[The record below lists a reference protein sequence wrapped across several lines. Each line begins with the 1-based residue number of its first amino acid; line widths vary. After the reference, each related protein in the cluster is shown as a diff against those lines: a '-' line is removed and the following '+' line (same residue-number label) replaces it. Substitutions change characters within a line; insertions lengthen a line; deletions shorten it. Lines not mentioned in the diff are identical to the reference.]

1 MDSSFVRTGS
11 LMDLNSYPGWLRDVV
26 HQCAAARHEVVNHQL
41 IRCMRDG
48 TLPAPAMW
56 RFLTGLWPVIEQ
68 FPQYMAMN
76 LLKVRY
82 DAGPGHTLARTYLI
96 RNIRV
101 EQNHVEY
108 WLDWAQAHDVGREEL
123 FLATRSA
130 AVDALS
136 HWCWRTCDVDPLAV
150 AMAATNYAIEGATGE
165 WATLVCESSEYS
177 SMFAP
182 DVRNKAMK
190 WLRVHAQYDDTHPW
204 EALEIIATL
213 IGPQASARQVAAITT
228 AILKSYEYMIMA
240 FNDCLMI
247 AGADEMPLIGSA
259 SERTRESSRIAPGT

>member
-1 MDSSFVRTGS
+1 MDSLFVRTGP
-11 LMDLNSYPGWLRDVV
+11 LTDINSYPAWLRDIA
-26 HQCAAARHEVVNHQL
+26 HRCAAARHEVVNHTL
-41 IRCMRDG
+41 IRGMRDG
-48 TLPAPAMW
+48 TLPPAAMW

-82 DAGPGHTLARTYLI
+82 HEGPGHTMARTYLI

-108 WLDWAQAHDVGREEL
+108 WLDWAHGHDIVREEL
-123 FLATRSA
+123 FHATRSGA
-130 AVDALS
+130 MDALS
-136 HWCWRTCDVDPLAV
+136 HWCWHTCHADPLPI

-165 WATLVCESSEYS
+165 WATAVCESAEYS
-177 SMFAP
+177 NAFAP

-204 EALEIIATL
+204 EALEIIAML
-213 IGPQASARQVAAITT
+213 IGPNASPRQIAALTS
-228 AILKSYEYMIMA
+228 AILKSYEYMVMA

-247 AGADEMPLIGSA
+247 DGFDALPVRGSA
-259 SERTRESSRIAPGT
+259 SAWTRESSRIAPGR

>member
-1 MDSSFVRTGS
+1 MDGLFVRTGP
-11 LMDLNSYPGWLRDVV
+11 LMDVNSYPAWLRDIV
-26 HQCAAARHEVVNHQL
+26 HECAAARHEVVNHAL
-41 IRCMRDG
+41 VRCMRDG

-68 FPQYMAMN
+68 FPQDMAMN

-82 DAGPGHTLARTYLI
+82 DDGPGQSMARTYLI

-108 WLDWAQAHDVGREEL
+108 WIDWARAHGVGREEL
-123 FLATRSA
+123 FLATRSGA
-130 AVDALS
+130 MDALS
-136 HWCWRTCDVDPLAV
+136 HWCWRTCHVDPLAV

-165 WATLVCESSEYS
+165 WTTMVCASTEYS
-177 SMFAP
+177 NQFAP
-182 DVRNKAMK
+182 DERGKAMK
-190 WLRVHAQYDDTHPW
+190 WLRMHAQYDDTHPW

-213 IGPQASARQVAAITT
+213 IGPSASSREIAAISA
-228 AILKSYEYMIMA
+228 AIRKSYEYMVMA

-247 AGADEMPLIGSA
+247 ASADEMPAIGSA
-259 SERTRESSRIAPGT
+259 SGPTRVSSRTAPGT

>member
-1 MDSSFVRTGS
+1 MDSLFVRTGP
-11 LMDLNSYPGWLRDVV
+11 LMDINSYPAWLRDIV
-26 HQCAAARHEVVNHQL
+26 HRCAAARHEVVNHAL
-41 IRCMRDG
+41 IRGMRDG
-48 TLPAPAMW
+48 TLPSAAMW

-82 DAGPGHTLARTYLI
+82 HEGPGHTMARAYLI

-108 WLDWAQAHDVGREEL
+108 WLDWAHGHGVGREEL
-123 FLATRSA
+123 FQATRSGA
-130 AVDALS
+130 MDALS
-136 HWCWRTCDVDPLAV
+136 HWCWRTCHVDPLPI

-165 WATLVCESSEYS
+165 WAAMVCESTEYS
-177 SMFAP
+177 HRFAP
-182 DVRNKAMK
+182 DVRKHAMK

-213 IGPQASARQVAAITT
+213 IGSNASAREIAALTS
-228 AILKSYEYMIMA
+228 AILKSYEYMVMA

-247 AGADEMPLIGSA
+247 AAGEELPVRGSESA
-259 SERTRESSRIAPGT
+259 WTRASSRITPDT